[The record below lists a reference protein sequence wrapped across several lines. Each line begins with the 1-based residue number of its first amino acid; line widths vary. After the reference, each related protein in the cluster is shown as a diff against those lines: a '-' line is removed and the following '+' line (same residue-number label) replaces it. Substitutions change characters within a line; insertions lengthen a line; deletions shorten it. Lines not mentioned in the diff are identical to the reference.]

1 MRARSSR
8 ITGTQRTVPAF
19 AERPSRRTIAQV
31 TAIPNGRPVRRSGGD
46 SLTSKDMRFFMVK
59 ALAKWRLQ
67 YADA

>member
-1 MRARSSR
+1 MFTSH
-8 ITGTQRTVPAF
+8 TGTLYD
-19 AERPSRRTIAQV
+19 RRA
-31 TAIPNGRPVRRSGGD
+31 GRSGGD